1 MKMVQR
7 LHYVIATLILA
18 TSAVVMTTAFTA
30 AITKTSSTTTQRFAN
45 FHKSTQGRSTPR
57 GGKERSKRQERVGHL
72 VRTELSTIIH
82 RGLIKGDAEYLDDE
96 LRRRISIVNADVS
109 PDLRQARIVVSI
121 RKGGENEAREGTNA
135 AVDRRRAYSWLV
147 ANTKF
152 IRHTLAQKMSHM
164 KTVPNL
170 SFVQADVSAA
180 VDVMYLID
188 KVAAGYK
195 RESIGAF
202 GGDNDAMPQGVVAGI
217 DFDDMDE
224 AEWDEDFFLDD
235 DDDEGDGA
243 EEYEDYQ
250 DDEDYDDDDDDHD
263 PMTID
268 EL

>member
-1 MKMVQR
+1 MVQR
-7 LHYVIATLILA
+7 LHYVIAALILS
-18 TSAVVMTTAFTA
+18 TSVVMTTAFTVS
-30 AITKTSSTTTQRFAN
+30 ITKKSSSTQRFAN
-45 FHKSTQGRSTPR
+45 HHKSTQGRSTPR

-82 RGLIKGDAEYLDDE
+82 RGLIKGDPEYLDDE
-96 LRRRISIVNADVS
+96 LRRRISIINADVS

-147 ANTKF
+147 ANTKY
-152 IRHTLAQKMSHM
+152 IRHTLAQKLSHM

-224 AEWDEDFFLDD
+224 ADWDDDFFLDD
-235 DDDEGDGA
+235 DDNEDEGDGT
-243 EEYEDYQ
+243 EEYEDYE
-250 DDEDYDDDDDDHD
+250 DDEDYNDDDDDD

-268 EL
+268 DL